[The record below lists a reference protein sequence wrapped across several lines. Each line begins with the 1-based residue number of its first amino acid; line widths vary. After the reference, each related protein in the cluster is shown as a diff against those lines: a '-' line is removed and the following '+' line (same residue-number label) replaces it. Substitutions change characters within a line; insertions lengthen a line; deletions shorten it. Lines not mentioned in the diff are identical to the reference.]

1 MALHL
6 PSRDFWHP
14 FSAVKPVSFDYAI
27 ASQNQWGSL
36 TFSLLLSL
44 VVHAIVVA
52 NVAFRTD
59 DSRVNRTFIHSS
71 ADLLVRVVLDK
82 HQPTVKSA
90 SPIPWP
96 VGNAVEKPVAPDSV
110 APPTEEI
117 SEESPYAS
125 PDSIEQMASIIDP
138 LDLPLPPD
146 SFSVEGFMRIKVFVN
161 EEGFADNV
169 ELLESN
175 FAEDYASTLVVL
187 FKSAK
192 FSPGLSGGR
201 AIKSWRIVEIDYSS
215 S

>member
-1 MALHL
+1 MK
-6 PSRDFWHP
+6 
-14 FSAVKPVSFDYAI
+14 V
-27 ASQNQWGSL
+27 
-36 TFSLLLSL
+36 SLLMSL
-44 VVHAIVVA
+44 VAHAIVAGTIAYPPNDSTA
-52 NVAFRTD
+52 NQN
-59 DSRVNRTFIHSS
+59 SIHSTPGLIAS
-71 ADLLVRVVLDK
+71 IALAK
-82 HQPTVKSA
+82 PQPTLKSA
-90 SPIPWP
+90 SLTPWP
-96 VGNAVEKPVAPDSV
+96 FDNAVEKPVVPDFV

-125 PDSIEQMASIIDP
+125 PDSIEKMASIIDP
-138 LDLPLPPD
+138 PALPLPSD
-146 SFSVEGFMRIKVFVN
+146 SFSLEGFMRIKVFVN

-192 FSPGLSGGR
+192 FSPGLSGGK